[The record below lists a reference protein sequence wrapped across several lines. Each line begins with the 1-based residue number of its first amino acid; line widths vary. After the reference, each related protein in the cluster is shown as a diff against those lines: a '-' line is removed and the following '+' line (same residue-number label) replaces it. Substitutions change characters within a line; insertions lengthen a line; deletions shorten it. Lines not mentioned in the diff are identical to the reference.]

1 MERNDYDL
9 ICKLVI
15 VGDSGVGKTS
25 FLSKFCDRYFPEE
38 HFTTISPTFKNK
50 IIKVQDKKINL
61 QIWDMPGYGSL
72 GEKIKTYIIGAHG
85 IILMYDVTDENSFN
99 NIRNWITQIENYLE
113 YGVCIILVGNKS
125 DKLDEIITEK
135 EGKTLADEF
144 NMSFFESSA
153 KNTDNVDEVFNSI
166 TNEILN
172 KRAKQVMSPD

>member
-50 IIKVQDKKINL
+50 IIKVQDKKIKL

-72 GEKIKTYIIGAHG
+72 GEKIKSYIIH
-85 IILMYDVTDENSFN
+85 F
-99 NIRNWITQIENYLE
+99 
-113 YGVCIILVGNKS
+113 C
-125 DKLDEIITEK
+125 
-135 EGKTLADEF
+135 
-144 NMSFFESSA
+144 
-153 KNTDNVDEVFNSI
+153 
-166 TNEILN
+166 
-172 KRAKQVMSPD
+172 